1 MADLR
6 IEKGVRRGSAFDILW
21 DGRML
26 RAYEGESVAAAILAS
41 GARILRVTRKRQE
54 PRSLF
59 CGIGVCQ
66 ECRMVIDGR
75 PNVRACQTPARPG
88 LVVKTQHGLGEDD
101 VP

>member
-6 IEKGVRRGSAFDILW
+6 IEKGVRRGSAFDILL
-21 DGRML
+21 DGRKL

-41 GARILRVTRKRQE
+41 GIRILRVTRKRRE

-59 CGIGVCQ
+59 CSIGVCQ
-66 ECRMVIDGR
+66 ECLMVIDGR
-75 PNVRACQTPARPG
+75 PNVPACQTPARPG
-88 LVVKTQHGLGEDD
+88 MVVNTQHGMGEDD

>member
-1 MADLR
+1 MAGLR
-6 IEKGVRRGSAFDILW
+6 IEKGVVRGPAFDMLL
-21 DGRML
+21 DGRKL

-41 GARILRVTRKRQE
+41 GGRTLRLTRKRKE

-59 CGIGVCQ
+59 CGIGVCH

-88 LVVKTQHGLGEDD
+88 MVVKTQHGLGAED

>member
-6 IEKGVRRGSAFDILW
+6 VESNVSRGRLFQIIFN
-21 DGRML
+21 GRPL

-41 GARILRVTRKRQE
+41 GERMLRVTRKRQE

-88 LVVKTQHGLGEDD
+88 MLVNAQHGLSDGTE
-101 VP
+101 

>member
-1 MADLR
+1 MAGLR
-6 IEKGVRRGSAFDILW
+6 IESGVVRGQAFDIIL
-21 DGRML
+21 DGRKL

-41 GARILRVTRKRQE
+41 GARILRVTRKRKE

-59 CGIGVCQ
+59 CGIGICQ

-75 PNVRACQTPARPG
+75 PNMCACQTPARPDM
-88 LVVKTQHGLGEDD
+88 VVKTQHGLGEDD